1 MEDRRDSRVASTITA
16 FQAHCRGFL
25 VRKRLQKL
33 QVQDLAIRCI
43 QKNLRK
49 YHAVRQWP
57 WWSLYTKVIPL
68 LNVHRTEEELTA
80 ANEEIEALRQKFAKV
95 DKERAALQERNDLL
109 ETRLTEITTD
119 LQVGLG
125 DERV

>member
-1 MEDRRDSRVASTITA
+1 M
-16 FQAHCRGFL
+16 
-25 VRKRLQKL
+25 
-33 QVQDLAIRCI
+33 
-43 QKNLRK
+43 
-49 YHAVRQWP
+49 
-57 WWSLYTKVIPL
+57 
-68 LNVHRTEEELTA
+68 TA
-80 ANEEIEALRQKFAKV
+80 ANEEIEALRQKFAKA